1 MPNKPLVIPL
11 QIFPSVDGF
20 KWTWIWMSWS
30 LSISHETVNVIDT
43 AHLSP
48 AWRFLP
54 PTNVRKFAMIFC
66 AGSTLCRT
74 NDYQT
79 STFNL
84 GHGDGGGGCGGVSG
98 QWRRFGKMCLSLK
111 LWGVGWIIRGGGCDE
126 HDVGCGQHLRGSRGL
141 SGKGTKDTVKM
152 AFITPWYALSNCPV
166 FSGIVWY
173 CIVLC
178 AW

>member
-1 MPNKPLVIPL
+1 
-11 QIFPSVDGF
+11 
-20 KWTWIWMSWS
+20 MSWS
-30 LSISHETVNVIDT
+30 VSISHETVNVIDA

-54 PTNVRKFAMIFC
+54 PTNVRKFALIFC

-84 GHGDGGGGCGGVSG
+84 GRGDGGGGCGGVGG

-111 LWGVGWIIRGGGCDE
+111 LWGVVWIIRGGGCDE
-126 HDVGCGQHLRGSRGL
+126 HDVGCGQHLRGSRCL
-141 SGKGTKDTVKM
+141 SGKGTIRTQSK
-152 AFITPWYALSNCPV
+152 WH
-166 FSGIVWY
+166 
-173 CIVLC
+173 CIVCVVMRAKVLPGSVLSRMYWITLNKC
-178 AW
+178 RTFTNSEKWLLRYGSVIDHYL